1 MRVIYLL
8 DGKLMVS
15 IFEDVSYYPKENKI
29 LFTSVHC
36 DSVFLTTDNDTAN
49 MILFDIYEHGKLN
62 LIHYSDK
69 IILNWEI

>member
-1 MRVIYLL
+1 MRVIYEL
-8 DGKLMVS
+8 DGKLIVS
-15 IFEDVSYYPKENKI
+15 LFDDVSYFSEENKVV
-29 LFTSVHC
+29 FTSVF
-36 DSVFLTTDNDTAN
+36 DSIFVTTDIDTAN